1 MVRNSKIVIRSQTS
15 REKDKKKVVT
25 EGLKM
30 TFDQTVTNA
39 SFH

>member
-15 REKDKKKVVT
+15 REKDKKVVT

-30 TFDQTVTNA
+30 TFEQTVTNA